1 MKRMPLMCLALT
13 MALTAA
19 SQVTG
24 SARQSDDG
32 AQGRTA
38 SYFADGFH
46 GGVYGHYPL
55 DTYTDY
61 MMQQLERHPAW
72 RIGLEIEP
80 ETWDSVKVRTPD
92 AYRRWQQ
99 AVVSPQVEYTNPAYA
114 QPYMYN
120 ILGESIIRQF
130 QYGIRKLHEHFPAMT
145 FTTYATEE
153 PCFTSCLP
161 QILSQLGFR
170 HAVLKCPDTCWG
182 GYTEAYGGE
191 LVNWIGP
198 DGTSLLS
205 VPRYACEALE
215 DSSVWQTKA
224 WKNSRE
230 YLRACRQA
238 GIEHPVGMCY
248 QDAGWTRGPWLGASP
263 RSQYVR
269 WTDYIEQVAD
279 PASATDYRMPQ
290 EHVLPALVW
299 GSQVM
304 QRIGQQVRHA
314 ELLLLEAEKLSSM
327 QYLLTG
333 ERPDQSAID
342 EAWRTLMLA
351 QHHDSWI
358 VPYNRLNSKGTWADN
373 IALWTDKTCQLAQAV
388 IEASHPSS
396 GESHPSSG
404 EDGKGC
410 TTYYNTTGNSRKA
423 VVTGRKSDGSE
434 IDFEVELPP
443 FGWAVVDADQVKLP
457 KAQKHIRLSSGS
469 ATMENDHYRL
479 TFDLKHGGVLTSLY
493 DKQQGREVVDR
504 DNAYGFC
511 ELRGFFGRDGR
522 FRSSTESTAKA
533 EIVKDNVFVQSL
545 RIAGEI
551 AGVPCSQTFTLKKD
565 EPQIDVQLVIDWK
578 RNVHIGSHRG
588 EKDKHIV
595 PFYNTKYTLNV
606 LFPAALKQPRLW
618 KDAPFDVCES
628 RLDSTFFDRWT
639 DILHNI
645 ILSWVDIADDESGL
659 ALFSDHTTSYSFARD
674 YPLALTVQY
683 SGGGLWGRDHKITGK
698 TELRYALMP
707 HRGHWDEAGIKSLPQ
722 PLQRR
727 GELSGRLA
735 VPPSF
740 GGAGGGS
747 LSLLSLDNTGYQL
760 SSMTVDADGSVLMRL
775 FNADGDDS
783 PHDIPLDL
791 PIASVTEVDLKG
803 NELSHPPYSNHR
815 LTVQMPRFGIRTY
828 RLTPA
833 DR

>member
-1 MKRMPLMCLALT
+1 MFRGKKMFLVCLAL
-13 MALTAA
+13 MSALT
-19 SQVTG
+19 SVGQVPG
-24 SARQSDDG
+24 G
-32 AQGRTA
+32 A

-55 DTYTDY
+55 DSYTDY
-61 MMQQLERHPAW
+61 MMQQLDQHPEW

-130 QYGIRKLHEHFPAMT
+130 QYGIRKLHEHFPTMT

-198 DGTSLLS
+198 DGSSLLS

-224 WKNSRE
+224 WKNSRD

-248 QDAGWTRGPWLGASP
+248 QDAGWKYGPWLGP
-263 RSQYVR
+263 NHRSQYVR
-269 WTDYIEQVAD
+269 WTDYIEQIAD
-279 PASATDYRMPQ
+279 SASATDYRMPQ

-304 QRIGQQVRHA
+304 QRIGRQVRYA
-314 ELLLLEAEKLSSM
+314 EHLLLEAERLSSM
-327 QYLLTG
+327 QYILTG
-333 ERPDQSAID
+333 RRPDRSSLD

-358 VPYNRLNSKGTWADN
+358 VPYNRLNSRGTWADN
-373 IALWTDKTCQLAQAV
+373 IALWTDKTCQLAQSIIRA
-388 IEASHPSS
+388 ALSS
-396 GESHPSSG
+396 AEG
-404 EDGKGC
+404 DGSTVC
-410 TTYYNTTGNSRKA
+410 YNTTGKTRKA
-423 VVTGRKSDGSE
+423 VVTGVRSDGSV
-434 IDFEVELPP
+434 IDFQVELPS
-443 FGWAVVDADQVKLP
+443 FGWVVVDANRLELP
-457 KAQKHIRLSSGS
+457 KTEKHIKLSKGS
-469 ATMENDHYRL
+469 ATMENERYRL
-479 TFDLKHGGVLTSLY
+479 VFDLKRGGVLTSLY
-493 DKQQGREVVDR
+493 DKQQGREVVDKS
-504 DNAYGFC
+504 NVYGFG

-522 FRSSTESTAKA
+522 FRSSAESAAKA
-533 EIVKDNVFVQSL
+533 RVVKDNAFVQSL
-545 RIAGEI
+545 CVAGEI
-551 AGVPCSQTFTLKKD
+551 AGVPFTQTYTLRKD
-565 EPQIDVQLVIDWK
+565 EPQIDVELDIDWK
-578 RNVHIGSHRG
+578 RNLHIGNHRQRKKG
-588 EKDKHIV
+588 DPTV
-595 PFYNTKYTLNV
+595 PFYNTRYALSV
-606 LFPAALKQPRLW
+606 FLPAALNQPKLW

-639 DILHNI
+639 DIRHNI
-645 ILSWVDIADDESGL
+645 ILSWVDVADKESGL
-659 ALFSDHTTSYSFARD
+659 ALLSDHTTSYSFSRD

-698 TELRYALMP
+698 TQLRYALVP
-707 HRGHWDEAGIKSLPQ
+707 HRGHWDEAGVSDISEAWNRSSFCCQGGSILPQ
-722 PLQRR
+722 QDSL
-727 GELSGRLA
+727 
-735 VPPSF
+735 SF
-740 GGAGGGS
+740 GEGRSEA
-747 LSLLSLDNTGYQL
+747 SLLSLDGTGYQL

-775 FNADGDDS
+775 YNACGDDR
-783 PHDIPLDL
+783 PHDIRIDL
-791 PIASVTEVDLKG
+791 PVKSVTEVDLQG
-803 NELSHPPYSNHR
+803 NEVSRPPYANHR

-828 RLTPA
+828 RMRWLELSEIE
-833 DR
+833 

>member
-1 MKRMPLMCLALT
+1 

-19 SQVTG
+19 SQEH
-24 SARQSDDG
+24 R
-32 AQGRTA
+32 A

-61 MMQQLERHPAW
+61 MMQQLDRHPAW

-80 ETWDSVKVRTPD
+80 ETWDSVKVRTPE

-99 AVVSPQVEYTNPAYA
+99 VAVSPQVEYTNPAYA

-120 ILGESIIRQF
+120 ILGESIIRQL
-130 QYGIRKLHEHFPAMT
+130 QYGIRKLHEHFPTMT

-224 WKNSRE
+224 WKNSRD

-269 WTDYIEQVAD
+269 WTDYIEQIAD

-304 QRIGQQVRHA
+304 QRIGQQVRRA

-327 QYLLTG
+327 QYLLSG
-333 ERPDQSAID
+333 ERPDQSSID

-358 VPYNRLNSKGTWADN
+358 VPYNRLNDKGTWADN
-373 IALWTDKTCQLAQAV
+373 IALWTDKACQLAQAV
-388 IEASHPSS
+388 INAARHSS
-396 GESHPSSG
+396 GG
-404 EDGKGC
+404 DGKGL
-410 TTYYNTTGNSRKA
+410 TTYYNTTGKTQKT
-423 VVTGRKSDGSE
+423 VVTGVRDNGSE
-434 IDFEVELPP
+434 IDLQVELPP
-443 FGWAVVDADQVKLP
+443 FGWVVVDVNQVKLP
-457 KAQKHIRLSSGS
+457 KAQKHIKLSSGS

-479 TFDLKHGGVLTSLY
+479 NFDLKHGGVLTSLY
-493 DKQQGREVVDR
+493 DKQQGRDVVDKA
-504 DNAYGFC
+504 NAYGFC
-511 ELRGFFGRDGR
+511 ELRGFFERDGR
-522 FRSSTESTAKA
+522 FRSSTETAAKA
-533 EIVKDNVFVQSL
+533 EIMKDNAFVQSL

-551 AGVPCSQTFTLKKD
+551 AGVPYSQTFTLKKD
-565 EPQIDVQLVIDWK
+565 EPQIDVRLVIDWR
-578 RNVHIGSHRG
+578 RNVHIGNHRG
-588 EKDKHIV
+588 EKDKSIV
-595 PFYNTKYTLNV
+595 PFYNTKYMLNV
-606 LFPAALKQPRLW
+606 LFPAALRQPRLW

-639 DILHNI
+639 DIRHNI
-645 ILSWVDIADDESGL
+645 ILSWVDVADDESGL
-659 ALFSDHTTSYSFARD
+659 ALFTDHTTSYSFARD
-674 YPLALTVQY
+674 YPLALSVQY

-698 TELRYALMP
+698 TELRYALVP
-707 HRGHWDEAGIKSLPQ
+707 HRGHWDEAGICNLPQ
-722 PLQRR
+722 PFQGRE
-727 GELSGRLA
+727 ELSASLA
-735 VPPSF
+735 VSSAS
-740 GGAGGGS
+740 GGVGGGFC
-747 LSLLSLDNTGYQL
+747 SLLSLDNTGYQL
-760 SSMTVDADGSVLMRL
+760 SSMTVDADSSVLMRL
-775 FNADGDDS
+775 FNADGDNS
-783 PHDIPLDL
+783 PHDIPLNL
-791 PIASVTEVDLKG
+791 PIASVTEVDLQG
-803 NELSHPPYSNHR
+803 NELSHPPYSNYR

-828 RLTPA
+828 RLIPA
-833 DR
+833 NR